1 MWKNKKNCVRKEAVG
16 TVVSDRMD
24 KTIVVEIS
32 RLTVHPVFKKT
43 IRRFNKIK
51 ADDEKNSAKKGDVV
65 KLREVRPISKDKR
78 WRLVGIV
85 KKAA

>member
-1 MWKNKKNCVRKEAVG
+1 MWKNKKNRVRKEAIG

-24 KTIVVEIS
+24 KTIVVKIG

-43 IRRFNKIK
+43 IRRFSKIK
-51 ADDEKNSAKKGDVV
+51 AHDEKNSAKKGDVV
-65 KLREVRPISKDKR
+65 KLREVRPVSKDKR

-85 KKAA
+85 EKAA